1 MKQSLIVGLCG
12 VYLAMLLAPTVMA
25 DDCERGGK
33 QRGHHGKMQQR
44 QLVLQYMVEA
54 GDITQAEIDER
65 VEARKVLREELK
77 ALREAGDD
85 QGFEEKKAAMKA
97 SMREMR
103 AETKAYVESHED
115 LKSLLEEQRKAKR
128 SKYRGHHDKD

>member
-25 DDCERGGK
+25 DDCERGGQ

-44 QLVLQYMVEA
+44 QLVLDYMVEA

-65 VEARKVLREELK
+65 VAARKVLREELK

-85 QGFEEKKAAMKA
+85 AGFDEKKASMKA
-97 SMREMR
+97 SMRELR
-103 AETKAYVESHED
+103 AETKAYIENHED
-115 LKSLLEEQRKAKR
+115 LKSLLEEQRKAMR
-128 SKYRGHHDKD
+128 SKNRGHHGKD